1 MLEILTT
8 GAANC
13 IQDLG
18 RPGYMDIGVSRCGA
32 MDRPALALG
41 NALLGN
47 SEDAAGLE
55 IAVFPFRL
63 KFHVRTQFAVTGA
76 SGEFRLDGKRIPVL
90 WSMTAEPGQTLSL
103 QPPETGARTYLTFRG
118 GIDVPPVLGSRSTDL
133 KSRFGGLDGQ
143 GLARGDWLPVSAEV
157 PTGPGL
163 GIASDMFMPFGLR
176 DAIPVRCIPAAEFS
190 QFKAYSRDAILTN
203 EWLVTGDANRMGYR
217 LEGERLELE
226 RPLELLSH
234 GIMPGTVQVPPAG
247 KPIIQLADANTCGGY
262 PKIATVIEADLWRIA
277 QAPVGARLR
286 FVETTLDEANEELAK
301 QATQINAVRDA
312 ARRHSALKRSA

>member
-18 RPGYMDIGVSRCGA
+18 RPGYLDIGVSRCGA

-47 SEDAAGLE
+47 EDNAAGLE
-55 IAVFPFRL
+55 IAVFPFRM
-63 KFHVRTQFAVTGA
+63 KFHAPVQFAITGA
-76 SGEFRLDGKRIPVL
+76 SGDFRLDGKRIPAL
-90 WSMTAEPGQTLSL
+90 WSMTAEAGQTLAL
-103 QPPETGARTYLTFRG
+103 QPPEMGARSYLTFRG
-118 GIDVPPVLGSRSTDL
+118 GIDVQPVLGSRSTDL
-133 KSRFGGLDGQ
+133 KSGFGGLDGQ
-143 GLARGDWLPVSAEV
+143 GLARGDWLPIAPDA

-163 GIASDMFMPFGLR
+163 GIAEEPFKAFDLR

-190 QFKAYSRDAILTN
+190 QFKPYARDAILTN

-234 GIMPGTVQVPPAG
+234 GILPGTVQVPPAG

-286 FVETTLDEANEELAK
+286 FVETTLDEANAELAR
-301 QATQINAVRDA
+301 QANQINAVRDA
-312 ARRHSALKRSA
+312 ARHHATLKRSA